1 MSDARSNVD
10 VFQRRIPTLD
20 GWRAV
25 AILLVLLDH
34 GADPLLRAGLALT
47 GHAGA
52 YDSESFAR
60 LKDPI
65 GRAGV
70 HLFFALSGYLITRRL
85 LQEELRFG
93 AISVGGFYVR
103 RLSRIQPAAIVFLLV
118 VGALGLSGVLVVS
131 GPGWRAAL
139 LGYANFAMASQ
150 TWTTAHFWSLAV
162 EEHFYLLWPLVFA
175 FLGPRRRL
183 AGCLAIAL
191 LLGVWLGIVL
201 RYHVTY
207 SPYLWVRSDIEGS
220 WVMWGCVAALAEAT
234 PVGARCLGLLSRP
247 GVCLVAL
254 PLALLS
260 VVFSGLDWKIVCA
273 ATVLTAAATPL
284 LLIGTMRRPRGGLGA
299 VLELPPLA
307 WLGRISYSVYL
318 WQEVFFVWDDAR
330 SASLGVLQSPPWR
343 LMLVLACAAASYYAI
358 EKPTLRLG
366 ARVLGRRAPAQPP
379 EGARNLAVHRMHL
392 VRRRPLASRNPTR
405 RHSRR

>member
-1 MSDARSNVD
+1 
-10 VFQRRIPTLD
+10 
-20 GWRAV
+20 
-25 AILLVLLDH
+25 
-34 GADPLLRAGLALT
+34 
-47 GHAGA
+47 
-52 YDSESFAR
+52 
-60 LKDPI
+60 
-65 GRAGV
+65 
-70 HLFFALSGYLITRRL
+70 
-85 LQEELRFG
+85 
-93 AISVGGFYVR
+93 
-103 RLSRIQPAAIVFLLV
+103 
-118 VGALGLSGVLVVS
+118 
-131 GPGWRAAL
+131 
-139 LGYANFAMASQ
+139 
-150 TWTTAHFWSLAV
+150 
-162 EEHFYLLWPLVFA
+162 VFA

-191 LLGVWLGIVL
+191 LLGVWLGIVV

-330 SASLGVLQSPPWR
+330 SSALGALQSPPWR